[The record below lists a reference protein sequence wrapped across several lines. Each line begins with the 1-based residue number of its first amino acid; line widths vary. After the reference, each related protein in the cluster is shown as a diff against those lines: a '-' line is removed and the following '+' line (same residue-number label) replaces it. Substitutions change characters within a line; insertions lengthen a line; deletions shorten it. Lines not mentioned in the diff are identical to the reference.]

1 MSRKKVSVSK
11 GLQYLALALP
21 FLFGAP
27 VVITIGFKALA
38 KDNAY
43 LILILGILL
52 AIFAMLMTAK
62 GITTIMKALFEKDE
76 N

>member
-1 MSRKKVSVSK
+1 MSRKKVSVPK

-38 KDNAY
+38 KDNTY
-43 LILILGILL
+43 LILIVGILL
-52 AIFAMLMTAK
+52 AILPCS
-62 GITTIMKALFEKDE
+62 
-76 N
+76 